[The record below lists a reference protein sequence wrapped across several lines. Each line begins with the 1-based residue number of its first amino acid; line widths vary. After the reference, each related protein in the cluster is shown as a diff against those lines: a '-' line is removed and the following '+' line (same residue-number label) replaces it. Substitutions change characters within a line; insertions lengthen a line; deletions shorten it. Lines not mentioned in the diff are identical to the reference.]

1 MMDNLSPDSARPESE
16 RARRPDAAVAPTTAP
31 RPETATD
38 TEAELLTGH
47 PAPVVQQWLDG
58 ERTEA
63 EARRTAPQETAMWAQ
78 VQSETERRSRMTT
91 PAPVLDRLMA
101 AIPAAPDPQSD
112 GVMDK
117 VKKLFGGK

>member
-1 MMDNLSPDSARPESE
+1 MTMDMTPDPTRAEQE
-16 RARRPDAAVAPTTAP
+16 RVRRPDAAVAPTTAP

-38 TEAELLTGH
+38 TDEEFLTGH

-63 EARRTAPQETAMWAQ
+63 EARRTAPQETALWAQ
-78 VQSETERRSRMTT
+78 VQGETERRGRMVT
-91 PAPVLDRLMA
+91 PAPVLERLMA
-101 AIPAAPDPQSD
+101 AIPAAPEPQGD